1 MIEISNSD
9 FEFLTAHLGP
19 IARKFG
25 TQAQSDADRNH
36 ARRMLQIAKKWN
48 RKK

>member
-25 TQAQSDADRNH
+25 LQAQSDADRNH
-36 ARRMLQIAKKWN
+36 ARRML
-48 RKK
+48 

>member
-9 FEFLTAHLGP
+9 FEFLSLHLGQ

-25 TQAQSDADRNH
+25 SSAETDADRNH

>member
-9 FEFLTAHLGP
+9 FEFLAVHLAP

-25 TQAQSDADRNH
+25 AQAQSDADRNH